1 MIERK
6 RKFTFEFF
14 EQDSIFVTTGVGEIN
29 FDESVEAIKQ
39 VAIHS
44 ELNTNHKLIIDLRE
58 INYHPSF
65 TDLHGIIG
73 TIKFFKNKFKNN
85 LALVTDIKMEIL
97 AKLVVVYCT
106 RSGICMKSF
115 VDIDDAYKWINSN
128 NK

>member
-6 RKFTFEFF
+6 GKFTFELF

-29 FDESVEAIKQ
+29 FDESVEAIKH

-44 ELNTNHKLIIDLRE
+44 ELNTSHKLIVDLRE

-73 TIKFFKNKFKNN
+73 TIKFFKNKFKNK
-85 LALVTDIKMEIL
+85 LAIVTDVKMEIL
-97 AKLVVVYCT
+97 AKLVVIYCT
-106 RSGICMKSF
+106 RTGMCMKSF
-115 VDIDDAYKWINSN
+115 VDIDDAYEWINN
-128 NK
+128 ENQ